1 MKSRQKRSE
10 HDLDHGAKSIKP
22 VDYGMS
28 QLTSAIPS
36 ALAFLD
42 SLKSLLDA
50 QATMGELGRPYNP
63 TSPLPQRR
71 GTLMSKHQQLIDA
84 IANMEEDQAL
94 AVAQQMLDGGEDPQA
109 ILDACKDAMAVV
121 GQRYEQGEYFL
132 PELVIAGDMLTAI
145 GEKIKPLL
153 HAQTEGA
160 AKQGTVVIGTVQGDI
175 HDIGKDIVGFML
187 DVNGFEV
194 IDLGVDV
201 PASEFVAKI
210 QEVKPQVVGLSGF
223 LTLAFDQMKATV
235 DAIGAAG
242 LREQVKIM
250 IGGAIMD
257 DTVCNYIG
265 ADAYGA
271 DATAA
276 VRLAQGWTGGK

>member
-1 MKSRQKRSE
+1 
-10 HDLDHGAKSIKP
+10 
-22 VDYGMS
+22 
-28 QLTSAIPS
+28 
-36 ALAFLD
+36 
-42 SLKSLLDA
+42 
-50 QATMGELGRPYNP
+50 
-63 TSPLPQRR
+63 
-71 GTLMSKHQQLIDA
+71 MSKKQQLIDA

-94 AVAQQMLDGGEDPQA
+94 AVAQEMLDDGEDPQT
-109 ILDACKDAMAVV
+109 ILDACKDAMAIV

-145 GEKIKPLL
+145 GEIVKPKLQ
-153 HAQTEGA
+153 AQAAGA
-160 AKQGTVVIGTVQGDI
+160 AKLGTVVIGTVQGDI

-194 IDLGVDV
+194 VDLGVDV
-201 PASEFVAKI
+201 PAADFVAKI

-235 DAIGAAG
+235 DAIHAAG
-242 LREQVKIM
+242 LRDQVKIM

-257 DTVCNYIG
+257 DTVRKYIG